1 MILRRLVIGFILL
14 AVAIQLIR
22 LSKTNPPEHPAQ
34 TIEAKL
40 KVDPPVAAI
49 LQRGCQDCHSNRT
62 VWPWYS
68 NVAPVS
74 WMVIHH
80 VDEGRSRMNFSEW
93 GQYDADKVHSLL
105 TRMCREVSQ
114 DHMPM
119 FSYEIIHRNAVL
131 NYADKQTICDWT
143 QRAAK

>member
-1 MILRRLVIGFILL
+1 MILRRLVIGLVLL

-22 LSKTNPPEHPAQ
+22 LSKTNPPEDPAQ

-80 VDEGRSRMNFSEW
+80 VNEGRERMNFSEW
-93 GQYDADKVHSLL
+93 GG
-105 TRMCREVSQ
+105 RCR
-114 DHMPM
+114 
-119 FSYEIIHRNAVL
+119 RGA
-131 NYADKQTICDWT
+131 
-143 QRAAK
+143 